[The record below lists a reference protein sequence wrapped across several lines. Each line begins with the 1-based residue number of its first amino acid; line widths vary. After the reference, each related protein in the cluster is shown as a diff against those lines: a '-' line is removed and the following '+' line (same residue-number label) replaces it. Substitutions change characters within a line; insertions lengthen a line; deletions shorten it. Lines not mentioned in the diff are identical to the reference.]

1 MNTVSIGE
9 GFGRVNLIGEHLD
22 YNGGH
27 VLPLQIKN
35 SIICEIVENKNSE
48 SISIVSDKYK
58 DSLIVKKLEKRN
70 NWADFVIGSCLYFE
84 KKFSVKINNISI
96 YIKSS
101 LPLGSVSLPLP
112 QSPLVL

>member
-35 SIICEIVENKNSE
+35 SIICEIVENKKSE
-48 SISIVSDKYK
+48 SISIISDKYQ
-58 DSLIVKKLEKRN
+58 DSLIVEKLEK
-70 NWADFVIGSCLYFE
+70 
-84 KKFSVKINNISI
+84 KK
-96 YIKSS
+96 
-101 LPLGSVSLPLP
+101 
-112 QSPLVL
+112 

>member
-48 SISIVSDKYK
+48 SISIVSD
-58 DSLIVKKLEKRN
+58 
-70 NWADFVIGSCLYFE
+70 
-84 KKFSVKINNISI
+84 
-96 YIKSS
+96 
-101 LPLGSVSLPLP
+101 
-112 QSPLVL
+112 

>member
-35 SIICEIVENKNSE
+35 SIICEIVENKNSQ

-84 KKFSVKINNISI
+84 KKFSVKINNISNFYQKQPSI
-96 YIKSS
+96 GSRS
-101 LPLGSVSLPLP
+101 LFLCCNHR
-112 QSPLVL
+112 

>member
-58 DSLIVKKLEKRN
+58 DSFNARIKVCLEFKQVFTFKDIR
-70 NWADFVIGSCLYFE
+70 
-84 KKFSVKINNISI
+84 
-96 YIKSS
+96 
-101 LPLGSVSLPLP
+101 
-112 QSPLVL
+112 Q

>member
-58 DSLIVKKLEKRN
+58 DSLIVKKLEKEIIGQISLLDHVFILRRN
-70 NWADFVIGSCLYFE
+70 FQLRLT
-84 KKFSVKINNISI
+84 ISQFI
-96 YIKSS
+96 SKAAFHWE
-101 LPLGSVSLPLP
+101 SVSLPLL

>member
-27 VLPLQIKN
+27 VLPFHIKN

-58 DSLIVKKLEKRN
+58 DSLTVKKLEKRN
-70 NWADFVIGSCLYFE
+70 NLAYFVI
-84 KKFSVKINNISI
+84 V
-96 YIKSS
+96 
-101 LPLGSVSLPLP
+101 
-112 QSPLVL
+112 